1 MEAHTIPLFHANG
14 WGRPHTLTYM
24 GGRHVMVKRFD
35 PAALCALIERE
46 GVTAFSMV
54 PTMGSALLQC
64 PELDKHDLSSLEE
77 VMLGASPLRRLH
89 SWLRSNA
96 SWAARFC
103 VGYGLTESGPV
114 VAAAYV
120 KSTLGKLDDESRIRR
135 QAMTGFAIAGA
146 EMRVVDVDGVDLPR
160 DGQSIGEILIRS
172 DSVMDG
178 YWNEP
183 EATAAAMD
191 GDWLHTGDMAV
202 WDEDGYVLI
211 VDRKKD
217 IIISGGENISSIEIE
232 KTIAAHPAV
241 YECAVIGVPHEK
253 WGETP
258 RAIVALKPGET
269 LDADAIRQHVREH
282 LAGFKVPSQV
292 DFVPELPKGATGKI
306 LKRVLREPHWDGREK
321 KVQGAGESA

>member
-1 MEAHTIPLFHANG
+1 
-14 WGRPHTLTYM
+14 
-24 GGRHVMVKRFD
+24 
-35 PAALCALIERE
+35 
-46 GVTAFSMV
+46 
-54 PTMGSALLQC
+54 
-64 PELDKHDLSSLEE
+64 
-77 VMLGASPLRRLH
+77 MLGSLALNHML
-89 SWLRSNA
+89 LVAARSNA
-96 SWAARFC
+96 MLRLLGLRP
-103 VGYGLTESGPV
+103 GYGLTESGPV